1 MTITII
7 KPVNW
12 KGVIIFKVKNRTA
25 LKKLA
30 RELEAHREKENIHVS
45 FESSSG
51 KVSKVV

>member
-1 MTITII
+1 MTITIV

-25 LKKLA
+25 LRKLAKKL
-30 RELEAHREKENIHVS
+30 ESQREKENISVS
-45 FESSSG
+45 FENQKG